1 MEFVREIKPKT
12 WEKLTESLWERSYD
26 AKSRKWRTY
35 TAFRGLPRRFGNLNS
50 SLQRLGG
57 NLRWKERRLIDSFR
71 TYACEHLPRGT
82 DWHAVLLGQHHGLP
96 TRLLDWTSSPL
107 VAMFFAAEKNSAE
120 DGEIWCVRRV
130 ETNRFL
136 SPIFAELLEKRKTQ
150 HFDVEALSTRFP
162 TMEAFDSAEANPHSP
177 SLLFFEP
184 PSISPRIINQFAFF
198 SVIPDP
204 NWSTESFLQAH
215 PDHCWRV
222 VVRAG
227 LKMEIKERLM
237 IMNVSERIIYPGLD
251 GISRWLKTWYS

>member
-1 MEFVREIKPKT
+1 MESVREIEPT
-12 WEKLTESLWERSYD
+12 TSEELTASLWERSYE
-26 AKSRKWRTY
+26 AESGKWRTY
-35 TAFRGLPRRFGNLNS
+35 TAFRGLPRRFGNLDS

-57 NLRWKERRLIDSFR
+57 DLRWKERRLIDSFR
-71 TYACEHLPRGT
+71 MYACERLRGTT

-107 VAMFFAAEKNSAE
+107 VAMFFAAEKDSAE

-130 ETNRFL
+130 ETNQFL
-136 SPIFAELLEKRKTQ
+136 SPIFAELLARRKTGL
-150 HFDVEALSTRFP
+150 FDVEALSMSFP
-162 TMEAFDSAEANPHSP
+162 SMEEFDSAETNPDSP

-184 PSISPRIINQFAFF
+184 PSISPRIINQLAFF

-204 NWSTESFLQAH
+204 NWSTERLLQAH
-215 PDHCWRV
+215 PDHCWRI

-227 LKMEIKERLM
+227 LKREIKERLM